1 MHPLRGFIGS
11 NLFSENVAF
20 SSEYEVNSGVFQTSV
35 LLFWLLMWW
44 QEASL
49 LHNEC
54 WRQVRFGEWG
64 TLGLIYNRC
73 VCTQQALKE
82 VY

>member
-49 LHNEC
+49 LHKSAEG
-54 WRQVRFGEWG
+54 RSG
-64 TLGLIYNRC
+64 LGSEEPWALFITVAYAHNRP
-73 VCTQQALKE
+73 
-82 VY
+82 